1 MRNSGN
7 EQKITQ
13 WNLKNIHE
21 KMKRHIEADKEIE
34 PLKFRK
40 SNSYRP
46 IKNKRLSVY
55 WLEEFF
61 KNLR

>member
-1 MRNSGN
+1 MN
-7 EQKITQ
+7 
-13 WNLKNIHE
+13 
-21 KMKRHIEADKEIE
+21 RHIEADKEIE
-34 PLKFRK
+34 PLKSRK
-40 SNSYRP
+40 PNSYRP